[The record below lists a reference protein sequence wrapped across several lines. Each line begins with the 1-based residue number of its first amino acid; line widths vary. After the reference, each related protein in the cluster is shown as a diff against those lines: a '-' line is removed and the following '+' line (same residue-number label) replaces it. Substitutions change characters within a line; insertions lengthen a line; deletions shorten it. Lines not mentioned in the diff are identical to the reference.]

1 MDEKMQQLPE
11 TAQELSEILQI
22 RRDKLAALRAE
33 GRDPFAETRY
43 DRTSNSKTILEN
55 FETLENQD
63 VAIAGRILSKRDMG
77 KASFCHILDQQGQ
90 IQIYVKIDELGPE
103 DYDRFKKLDIGDI
116 IGVKGYVFRTR
127 RGEISV
133 HVKEYTLLS
142 KSLLPLPEKF
152 HGL

>member
-55 FETLENQD
+55 FETLKNQD

-77 KASFCHILDQQGQ
+77 KASWTS
-90 IQIYVKIDELGPE
+90 
-103 DYDRFKKLDIGDI
+103 RA
-116 IGVKGYVFRTR
+116 RSR
-127 RGEISV
+127 SM
-133 HVKEYTLLS
+133 
-142 KSLLPLPEKF
+142 
-152 HGL
+152 